1 MKENLSIILI
11 AHNEE
16 AMIGRMVDGLL
27 DNYDKELLELI
38 VVDDSSADNTAAI
51 VESRMIKNK
60 KVRLIK
66 KGPPSGV
73 GYAIRTGFANVN
85 PKSDY
90 VLSMDS
96 DFIENINDVGAMIRE
111 VEENNLDGVIGS
123 RFTEGG
129 KLVGYP
135 SDKKLM
141 NRGWHFIVRAL
152 FGIKQKDLTN
162 NFKLYKAE
170 IARKMPWKSG
180 GFSMNAETG
189 ILPIIF
195 GYKVG
200 EVPVAWINRSPEMGK
215 SKFKLFKVG
224 WGYIEAMRYAIWL
237 SLFRKN
243 LYKKKG

>member
-16 AMIGRMVDGLL
+16 AVIGRMVDGLL
-27 DNYDKELLELI
+27 DNYDEELLEI
-38 VVDDSSADNTAAI
+38 IAVDDASIDNTSVI
-51 VESRMIKNK
+51 VESKMKRSN
-60 KVRLIK
+60 KVRLIR

-73 GYAIRTGFANVN
+73 GYAIRAGFRAVN
-85 PKSDY
+85 PKADY
-90 VLSMDS
+90 VLTMDS
-96 DFIENINDVGAMIRE
+96 DFLENINDVGAMIRE
-111 VEENNLDGVIGS
+111 IETKNLDGVIGS

-129 KLVGYP
+129 RLVGYP

-141 NRGWHFIVRAL
+141 NRGWHSIVRAL

-162 NFKLYKAE
+162 NFKLYKAD
-170 IARKMPWKSG
+170 IVRKMPWKSG

-200 EVPVAWINRSPEMGK
+200 EVPVAWINRSAEMGK

-224 WGYIEAMRYAIWL
+224 WGYVEVMGYTLWL
-237 SLFRKN
+237 SVFKKKT
-243 LYKKKG
+243 YKKKG

>member
-51 VESRMIKNK
+51 VESRMRKNK

-111 VEENNLDGVIGS
+111 VEEKNLDGVIGS

-215 SKFKLFKVG
+215 SKFKLFKAG
-224 WGYIEAMRYAIWL
+224 WGYIEAMCYAIWL

-243 LYKKKG
+243 IYKKKG

>member
-16 AMIGRMVDGLL
+16 AVIGQMVDALL
-27 DNYDKELLELI
+27 SHYGKELLEII
-38 VVDDSSADNTAAI
+38 VVDDSSTDNTSAL
-51 VESRMIKNK
+51 VEARMKQSR

-73 GYAIRTGFANVN
+73 GYAIRTGFANVSPN
-85 PKSDY
+85 TDY

-96 DFIENINDVGAMIRE
+96 DFLENIDDVGTMIRKI
-111 VEENNLDGVIGS
+111 EEEKLDGVIGS

-129 KLVGYP
+129 RLVGYP

-141 NRGWHFIVRAL
+141 NRGYHFLVRAM
-152 FGIKQKDLTN
+152 FRIKQKDLTN
-162 NFKLYKAE
+162 NFKLYKAD
-170 IARKMPWKSG
+170 IVRKMPWRST

-189 ILPIIF
+189 MLPIIF
-195 GYKVG
+195 GYQVG
-200 EVPVAWINRSPEMGK
+200 EVPVAWINRSAEMGK

-224 WGYIEAMRYAIWL
+224 WGYVQVIGYAIWL
-237 SLFRKN
+237 SLFKKAA
-243 LYKKKG
+243 YEKKG

>member
-16 AMIGRMVDGLL
+16 TVIGQMVDALL
-27 DNYDKELLELI
+27 DHYDDEVLEVI
-38 VVDDSSADNTAAI
+38 AVDDASTDHTSGV
-51 VESRMIKNK
+51 VESKMKRSN
-60 KVRLIK
+60 KVRLIR
-66 KGPPSGV
+66 KGPPAGV
-73 GYAIRTGFANVN
+73 GYAIRAGFRAVN
-85 PKSDY
+85 PKADY
-90 VLSMDS
+90 VLTMDS
-96 DFIENINDVGAMIRE
+96 DFLENINDVGAMIRE
-111 VEENNLDGVIGS
+111 IETEHLDGVIGS

-129 KLVGYP
+129 RLVGYP

-141 NRGWHFIVRAL
+141 NRGWHFMVRAL

-162 NFKLYKAE
+162 NFKLFKAD
-170 IARKMPWKSG
+170 IVRKIPWKSG

-200 EVPVAWINRSPEMGK
+200 EVPVAWISRSAHMGK

-224 WGYIEAMRYAIWL
+224 WGYVEAMGYALTL
-237 SLFRKN
+237 SLFKKKT
-243 LYKKKG
+243 YKKRG